1 MAEWNIVPAGR
12 PLPARLYQ
20 FACHLYFILRR
31 RNSTQ
36 HGCPPHT
43 KWEEGRMR
51 AKQRQYVHCFV
62 ILLFFVSV
70 CVWVYTSASHDRIG
84 LSFCHSLPLAAATQL
99 KQFPSISNV
108 VSMIWENVLNSN
120 QRRARQSTSNDDEKT
135 KNAWKYQYY
144 SQLTQLISNAS
155 APNSQEIIL
164 GVSTM
169 MHVFFFLRYV
179 SVGRATM
186 HCVRNDACRVPLAV
200 TSSTATAMAKWEVEE
215 GEIQQQQNRS
225 RSSIFVISSDILIR
239 IKLIENE
246 NYGLSRVE
254 HITTATDC
262 NTQHYDEVKKKYKI
276 KHDTKLIKYEM
287 FNSIMHCRFV

>member
-1 MAEWNIVPAGR
+1 
-12 PLPARLYQ
+12 
-20 FACHLYFILRR
+20 
-31 RNSTQ
+31 
-36 HGCPPHT
+36 
-43 KWEEGRMR
+43 
-51 AKQRQYVHCFV
+51 
-62 ILLFFVSV
+62 
-70 CVWVYTSASHDRIG
+70 
-84 LSFCHSLPLAAATQL
+84 
-99 KQFPSISNV
+99 
-108 VSMIWENVLNSN
+108 MIWENILNSN

-186 HCVRNDACRVPLAV
+186 HCVRNDACRVSLAV
-200 TSSTATAMAKWEVEE
+200 TSSTATAMAKWEVEK

-262 NTQHYDEVKKKYKI
+262 NTQHYEEVKKKIQNKTWYKI
-276 KHDTKLIKYEM
+276 NKIWNVQFHYALPFCVGCWDRRDTSFIP
-287 FNSIMHCRFV
+287 FNCVSVYLFSPLSCCRAYFK